1 MWFYSMLRIM
11 ENINVKNF
19 KELLELLYLYILI
32 RKFYSKIWFYLNYGK
47 VMEYIKYLRDIF
59 IK

>member
-32 RKFYSKIWFYLNYGK
+32 KKFYSKIWFYLNIWK
-47 VMEYIKYLRDIF
+47 TYL
-59 IK
+59 

>member
-32 RKFYSKIWFYLNYGK
+32 RKFYSKIWFYLNYEK

>member
-32 RKFYSKIWFYLNYGK
+32 RKFYSKIWFYLNIW
-47 VMEYIKYLRDIF
+47 ETYL
-59 IK
+59 

>member
-32 RKFYSKIWFYLNYGK
+32 RKFYSKIWFYLNIW
-47 VMEYIKYLRDIF
+47 EAYL
-59 IK
+59 